1 MNYIHVSWTGS
12 VWKLDNLPP
21 TNSENGQIDT
31 RAPPEFHV
39 ETDHIRK
46 HYDRLSFLYRLF
58 WGEHL
63 HHGYWDADLS
73 SAQAQVRLIER
84 LAEQARV
91 PRGARVL
98 DIGCGLGGSAFW
110 LAYQFDCNVIGMTI
124 SPVQARMAN
133 KKAKARGLRDRVQFH
148 VKDANQW
155 QPDPESVDMVWIMES
170 SEHFRNKKEFFKRC
184 ASVLKPGGVLAVC
197 AWLRRDGPPMSEDE
211 QKLVATI
218 GEAMLTASLDSLS
231 DYQKWMGEAGFTMV
245 AAEDITRYVERT
257 WAQCTSMAERLP
269 IKYLLHFTSASTR
282 RFVQSFPLM
291 KQAYAEG
298 AMAFGLFVAKK
309 P

>member
-1 MNYIHVSWTGS
+1 M
-12 VWKLDNLPP
+12 
-21 TNSENGQIDT
+21 
-31 RAPPEFHV
+31 RASPEFHV
-39 ETDHIRK
+39 EIDHIRK

-73 SAQAQVRLIER
+73 SAQAQVRLMER
-84 LAEQARV
+84 LAERARI
-91 PRGARVL
+91 PQGACVL

-110 LAYQFDCNVIGMTI
+110 LADQFDCKVTGMTI

-133 KKAKARGLRDRVQFH
+133 KKAKDRGLSDRVQFQ
-148 VKDANQW
+148 VKDANEW
-155 QPDPESVDMVWIMES
+155 QPQPESVDMVWIMES
-170 SEHFRNKKEFFKRC
+170 SEHFRNKKEFFERC
-184 ASVLKPGGVLAVC
+184 ASVLKPGGVLALC
-197 AWLRRDGPPMSEDE
+197 AWLRRDGPPMSDDE

-218 GEAMLTASLDSLS
+218 GEAMLSASLDSLS
-231 DYQKWMGEAGFTMV
+231 DYQEWMREADFTMV

-257 WAQCTSMAERLP
+257 WEQCTRMAERLP
-269 IKYLLHFTSASTR
+269 IKYLLRFTSASTR
-282 RFVQSFPLM
+282 RFVQSFRLM

-309 P
+309 S